1 MSRARPRYGAPRAN
15 TALLGAAG
23 LALLAGLLV
32 AVGWSG
38 VWHTPEARSAPPPG
52 TVPIPV
58 APAPLAAHTELQ
70 LDHLL
75 EPGSGALAVV
85 HLPADSIL
93 AETITDPEHLI
104 GRVLARDKQPG
115 RVFRESDFLPP
126 GTRPGLVAGI
136 PAGKRALRIDA
147 RKVNGIV
154 GLRRG
159 DRFDL
164 VSTRR
169 ASPASSGG
177 IQPVYGNA
185 LASGASVRL
194 VVENGAVVEPLS
206 QRTLP
211 GAAGGASV
219 VQEIV
224 IAVAPAEVGA
234 LSEALE
240 LASRIDCVPRSGRPE
255 AADEDADSEDAS
267 SGSAFRWS
275 GEAVVETIEGDRRSL
290 RAVPQAPPVAAGPT
304 RGGS

>member
-1 MSRARPRYGAPRAN
+1 VSRARPRYAAPRAN
-15 TALLGAAG
+15 TALLGAVA
-23 LALLAGLLV
+23 LALLAAVLV

-38 VWHTPEARSAPPPG
+38 MWRTRDARSAPPPG

-70 LDHLL
+70 LEHLL

-93 AETITDPEHLI
+93 AETITDPERLI

-164 VSTRR
+164 VATRR
-169 ASPASSGG
+169 ASPASGGG

-185 LASGASVRL
+185 SASGASVRL

-211 GAAGGASV
+211 GGTGGASV
-219 VQEIV
+219 VQEMV
-224 IAVAPAEVGA
+224 IAVAPAEVGP

-240 LASRIDCVPRSGRPE
+240 LASRIDCVPRSGRPDAADGE
-255 AADEDADSEDAS
+255 AASEDAG

-275 GEAVVETIEGDRRSL
+275 ADAIVETIEGDRRSL
-290 RAVPQAPPVAAGPT
+290 RAVPQAPPVAAGP
-304 RGGS
+304 RSGS